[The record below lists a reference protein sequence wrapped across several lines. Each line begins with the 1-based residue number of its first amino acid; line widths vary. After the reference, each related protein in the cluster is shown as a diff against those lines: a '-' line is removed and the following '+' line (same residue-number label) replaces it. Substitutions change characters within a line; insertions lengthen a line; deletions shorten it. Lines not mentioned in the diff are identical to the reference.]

1 MGTPAPAPRAA
12 VRTEPRAVAAA
23 VFGAVS
29 LVVPVLPAVAAFV
42 LAARAERRV
51 AEADGALGGFG
62 LVDLARRLA
71 TVGLFVG
78 VGVLAAA
85 WAWSAQDR
93 LVRLQEVYL
102 DRRILGESFSAVLK
116 GFRSNVTLFV
126 VAEVLVLV
134 FGLLLALARMV
145 PGPAAAPLRWLA
157 TAYVDAFRSIP
168 AILVIYLVG
177 FGGPIALDPAPG
189 SLLRSFWVLGV
200 IGLTLVY
207 SAYVAEV
214 YRAGIESVH
223 WSQTAA
229 ARSLGLGAWATYR
242 HVVLPQAVRRV
253 IPPLMNDFIGLQK
266 DTALVSVIGL
276 IEGFRAAQLQGGKY
290 FNSTPLTALA
300 LCFIVI
306 TIPMTRFT
314 DWLLRRDRQRTQA
327 QP

>member
-1 MGTPAPAPRAA
+1 VRPTGDEIPGPVRA
-12 VRTEPRAVAAA
+12 EPRAMAAA
-23 VFGAVS
+23 ALAATS
-29 LVVPVLPAVAAFV
+29 LVVPLVPAVVALV
-42 LAARAERRV
+42 LARRAEVRI
-51 AEADGALGGFG
+51 AEADGRLSGFG

-71 TVGLFVG
+71 TVGLFIGTLVLVG
-78 VGVLAAA
+78 L

-93 LVRLQEVYL
+93 LERLQQVYL
-102 DRRILGESFSAVLK
+102 DPRILGESFPAVLK
-116 GFRSNVTLFV
+116 GFRSNVTLFL
-126 VAEVLVLV
+126 VAEALVLL
-134 FGLLLALARMV
+134 FGLVLALARLA

-157 TAYVDAFRSIP
+157 TAYVDAFRSMP

-229 ARSLGLGAWATYR
+229 ARSLGLSAWRTYR

-290 FNSTPLTALA
+290 FNSTPLVALA
-300 LCFIVI
+300 LCFIVV

-314 DWLLRRDRQRTQA
+314 DWLLRRDQERMRAGT
-327 QP
+327 

>member
-1 MGTPAPAPRAA
+1 VAA
-12 VRTEPRAVAAA
+12 RTEPRAVAAA
-23 VFGAVS
+23 VLAACS
-29 LVVPVLPAVAAFV
+29 LVVPVVPAVGAFL
-42 LAARAERRV
+42 LAARAETRI
-51 AEADGALGGFG
+51 ADADGELDGFG

-78 VGVLAAA
+78 VGLLLAL
-85 WAWSAQDR
+85 WAWSSQDR
-93 LVRLQEVYL
+93 LARLGEVYF
-102 DRRILGESFSAVLK
+102 DRRIFGESFPAVLK
-116 GFRSNVTLFV
+116 GFRSNVTLFL
-126 VAEVLVLV
+126 VAEALVLV
-134 FGLLLALARMV
+134 FGLLLALARLV
-145 PGPAAAPLRWLA
+145 PGTAAAPLRWLA

-177 FGGPIALDPAPG
+177 FGGPIALDPPPD

-223 WSQTAA
+223 WSQAAA

-276 IEGFRAAQLQGGKY
+276 IEGFRAAQLQGGKF

-314 DWLLRRDRQRTQA
+314 DWLLRRDQQRMQA
-327 QP
+327 RA